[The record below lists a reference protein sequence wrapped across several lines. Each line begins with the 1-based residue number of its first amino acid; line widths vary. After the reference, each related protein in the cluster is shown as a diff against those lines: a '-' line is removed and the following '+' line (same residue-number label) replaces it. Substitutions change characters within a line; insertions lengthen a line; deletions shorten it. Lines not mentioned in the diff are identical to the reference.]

1 IRRGY
6 EVHYWKDKREVD
18 FIAQKEGRTL
28 AINVCYEDVI
38 PERETEGLKELKDS
52 GFKSDELFLV
62 TRDTNKELDRI
73 RFVPLWEWLLSR
85 NFF

>member
-1 IRRGY
+1 
-6 EVHYWKDKREVD
+6 
-18 FIAQKEGRTL
+18 IAQKEGRTL